1 MEQKINFKQERDFG
15 TVLGDA
21 LKFIKQNFKSFFG
34 NVIVIV
40 GPFLLLMGLG
50 YGYMQQ
56 GLLAFRQNPLGGFK
70 NFNAEFIIAII
81 VVVLFGLIV
90 NVLLNSVVFA
100 YMGLY
105 SEKNIG
111 EKITISEV
119 GQIVRKRMGL
129 MIGSVL
135 TITVLFSFIIGII
148 VLICAGIIAG
158 LGVGGGILV
167 GFIVFFS
174 FAIFI
179 PILYYFMPA
188 SFYVIIRDDV
198 FIFEA
203 MGKVRKYLKDNFWW
217 TWLIMVVTIIA
228 ISILNFFFN
237 LPATVIS
244 MMDTFSRIKDLS
256 QVGTQNDNSFL
267 LTLFYTLGIF
277 LTSCA
282 STIGHVISAFNFLS
296 QEEKHEGK
304 GLLERI
310 EEIK

>member
-15 TVLGDA
+15 SVLGDS
-21 LKFIKQNFKSFFG
+21 LKFIKQNFRSFFG
-34 NVIVIV
+34 SIIVIV

-70 NFNAEFIIAII
+70 NFNAEFVIAII
-81 VVVLFGLIV
+81 VVVIFGLLV
-90 NVLLNSVVFA
+90 NVLLNSVVYA

-105 SEKNIG
+105 SEKNPG

-119 GQIVRKRMGL
+119 GQMVRKRIGL

-148 VLICAGIIAG
+148 ALLCAGLIAG
-158 LGVGGGILV
+158 LGIGGGILV
-167 GFIVFFS
+167 GFIAFFS

-198 FIFEA
+198 FVFEA
-203 MGKVRKYLKDNFWW
+203 MGKVRKYLNIFVRSYAPRAEF
-217 TWLIMVVTIIA
+217 TNELI
-228 ISILNFFFN
+228 
-237 LPATVIS
+237 
-244 MMDTFSRIKDLS
+244 
-256 QVGTQNDNSFL
+256 Q
-267 LTLFYTLGIF
+267 IF
-277 LTSCA
+277 
-282 STIGHVISAFNFLS
+282 
-296 QEEKHEGK
+296 
-304 GLLERI
+304 
-310 EEIK
+310 

>member
-15 TVLGDA
+15 SVLGDA
-21 LKFIKQNFKSFFG
+21 LKFIKQNFRSFFG
-34 NVIVIV
+34 SVIVIV

-70 NFNAEFIIAII
+70 NFNAEFVIAMII
-81 VVVLFGLIV
+81 VVIFGLLV
-90 NVLLNSVVFA
+90 NVLLNSVVYA

-105 SEKNIG
+105 SEKNPG

-119 GQIVRKRMGL
+119 GQMVRKRIGL

-135 TITVLFSFIIGII
+135 TITVLFSFILGII
-148 VLICAGIIAG
+148 VLICVGIVAA
-158 LGVGGGILV
+158 LGMGGGILV
-167 GFIVFFS
+167 GFIIFFS
-174 FAIFI
+174 LAIFI
-179 PILYYFMPA
+179 PIIYYFMPA

-228 ISILNFFFN
+228 LSILNFFFN

-244 MMDTFSRIKDLS
+244 MMDTFSRIKELS
-256 QVGTQNDNSFL
+256 QVGEQSDNSFL
-267 LTLFYTLGIF
+267 LTMFYTLGIF

>member
-15 TVLGDA
+15 SVLGDS
-21 LKFIKQNFKSFFG
+21 LKFIKQNFRSFFG
-34 NVIVIV
+34 SVIVIV

-56 GLLAFRQNPLGGFK
+56 GLIAFRQNPLGGFK
-70 NFNAEFIIAII
+70 NFNAEFVIAII
-81 VVVLFGLIV
+81 VVVIFGLLV
-90 NVLLNSVVFA
+90 NVLLNSVVYA

-105 SEKNIG
+105 SEKNPG

-119 GQIVRKRMGL
+119 GQMVRKRIGL

-135 TITVLFSFIIGII
+135 TITVLFSFILVII
-148 VLICAGIIAG
+148 VLLCAGIIAG
-158 LGVGGGILV
+158 LGIGGGILV
-167 GFIVFFS
+167 GFIAFFS

-198 FIFEA
+198 FVFEA

-217 TWLIMVVTIIA
+217 TWLIMVVTIIG

-256 QVGTQNDNSFL
+256 QVGEQSDNSFL
-267 LTLFYTLGIF
+267 LTMFYTLGIF